1 MQVLPATGGVVG
13 TNAYVIADESAKQ
26 CVLFDAPD
34 HTVAPLLEEI
44 RRREWT
50 LLGLWLTHGH
60 FDHIADHQLV
70 REAFPDVKV
79 LIHPLDESK
88 LHRPN
93 TRFFQLPF
101 DIPPG
106 HADGTIGDGDVL
118 TIGGLSCRVLHTP
131 GHSPG
136 HVCFHFPEQQLLVG
150 GDLIIGGAIG
160 RYDLPDSNLDKLC
173 ESVRTVMRLPPAT
186 RLLPGHGQPGT
197 LGDELASNP
206 YVRQIIEHPH
216 G

>member
-1 MQVLPATGGVVG
+1 MEVLPITGGVAG
-13 TNAYVIADESAKQ
+13 TNAYVVADEAARQ

-34 HTVAPLLEEI
+34 HTVAPLLDAV
-44 RRREWT
+44 RERGWD

-70 REAFPDVKV
+70 RDAFPNATIR
-79 LIHPLDESK
+79 IHPFDEPK
-88 LHRPN
+88 LQRPN

-101 DIPPG
+101 VIPAG
-106 HADGTIGDGDVL
+106 RADAPVNDGDVL
-118 TIGGLSCRVLHTP
+118 RIGGLSCRVIHTP

-136 HVCFHFPEQQLLVG
+136 HVCFYFERQNLLVG
-150 GDLIIGGAIG
+150 GDLVIGGAIG
-160 RYDLPDSNLDKLC
+160 RYDLPDSNLDDLC
-173 ESVRTVMRLPPAT
+173 ESVRTVMRLPAAT
-186 RLLPGHGQPGT
+186 KLLPGHGSPST

-206 YVRQIIEHPH
+206 YVRQIVEHAP